1 MKTFGKVRRQKS
13 RSKTSLNRYR
23 STLKRNL
30 KICSGIN
37 RPWNF
42 GAGYRAQRRKYN
54 KIRTEEKM
62 KIIMGKRQNKDN
74 KIMEKLKAMG
84 IGK

>member
-1 MKTFGKVRRQKS
+1 MKIFGKVNQFFTKLKS
-13 RSKTSLNRYR
+13 A
-23 STLKRNL
+23 
-30 KICSGIN
+30 IFFSGIN

-84 IGK
+84 IGKS

>member
-1 MKTFGKVRRQKS
+1 MKIFGKV
-13 RSKTSLNRYR
+13 KTQLLQR
-23 STLKRNL
+23 LKVL
-30 KICSGIN
+30 IFFSGIN

-42 GAGYRAQRRKYN
+42 GAGYRSQRRKYN

-84 IGK
+84 IGKL